1 MIVYLD
7 TSALV
12 PLLIDEPTSQT
23 CGALWDAADRLVTTR
38 LTYVEA
44 AAALAMAEL
53 LGRITSQEHDA
64 GRERLTELWPE
75 FDLVELDEQLMTA
88 AARAAMTHGLRGY
101 DSVHFAAAVTVDDE
115 YLVAAAGDR
124 RLLDAWR
131 ADGITVVDTTAPT
144 PTETPQ
150 ETSTETAQASPDTP

>member
-7 TSALV
+7 TSAFA

-53 LGRITSQEHDA
+53 LGRLTGQEHDA
-64 GRERLTELWPE
+64 ARERLTELWTE

-88 AARAAMTHGLRGY
+88 AAEAAMTHSLRGY
-101 DSVHFAAAVTVDDE
+101 DSVHFAAAVTVDDAD
-115 YLVAAAGDR
+115 LVAAAGDR

-131 ADGITVVDTTAPT
+131 ADGISVVDTNAPT
-144 PTETPQ
+144 PAETPQ
-150 ETSTETAQASPDTP
+150 ETSTETPQASPDTP